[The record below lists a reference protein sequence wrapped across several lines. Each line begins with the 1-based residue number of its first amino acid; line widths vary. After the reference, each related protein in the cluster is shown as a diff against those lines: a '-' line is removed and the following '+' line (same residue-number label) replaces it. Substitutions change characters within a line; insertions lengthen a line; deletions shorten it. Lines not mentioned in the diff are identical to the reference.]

1 MVEKGISARDLA
13 AATSISYQ
21 PIYNIINGVTKN
33 PSARIVK
40 AIADYFGVSPSYLL
54 GASDDKSRTYAG
66 RRAALDR
73 QLEAYAT
80 WPPPPGGVP
89 VETKKMLYEKYL
101 KAGLVSFRLEELD
114 AEGVEMV
121 YKILLKAEGEELAN
135 ELQADSGADSG
146 GT

>member
-1 MVEKGISARDLA
+1 MTEKGISARDLA

-54 GASDDKSRTYAG
+54 GGEERRSSSAE

-89 VETKKMLYEKYL
+89 VDVKKLLYEKYVR
-101 KAGLVSFRLEELD
+101 AGLVSFRLEELD